1 MQVHSAASAFT
12 ATPTLVSDNY
22 PARSTSVSPLVTSV
36 MLGAVPLIHTNNSDH
51 PDCVEEGAWS

>member
-12 ATPTLVSDNY
+12 ATPVSDTY
-22 PARSTSVSPLVTSV
+22 SIRSRSVSPLVTSV

-51 PDCVEEGAWS
+51 ADCMKEGAWS